1 MARPSAPW
9 HYFYPGSKSKDWS
22 KLCCTHSTG
31 TDDSL
36 FSRIAG
42 FGETFDWLAMSQR
55 GTSGSLLVTPS
66 ETACVRPRLDEPV
79 TPNKQIIVDQS
90 DEEPEQ

>member
-9 HYFYPGSKSKDWS
+9 HYFLSWLQKAK
-22 KLCCTHSTG
+22 TG
-31 TDDSL
+31 ASYVARILRERTIRC
-36 FSRIAG
+36 FRRIAG

-55 GTSGSLLVTPS
+55 GSSGSLLVTPR
-66 ETACVRPRLDEPV
+66 ETAFVPGLDEPV